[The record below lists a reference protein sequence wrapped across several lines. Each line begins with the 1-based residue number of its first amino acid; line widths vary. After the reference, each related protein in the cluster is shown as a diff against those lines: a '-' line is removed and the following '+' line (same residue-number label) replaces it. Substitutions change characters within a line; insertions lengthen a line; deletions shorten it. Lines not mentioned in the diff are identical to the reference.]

1 MKSPF
6 SESVSQPGFSDSTA
20 SVGWCVSPTTRERVV
35 LARSGPTGERASASG
50 RSPAAGKPDLP
61 GGDKECAADTGSG
74 PGREIVPAL
83 DDVVEDRIVRRD
95 QIEEGIFAFVGE
107 RLPTDARDREQQA
120 DEPGNDKLHATRMPA
135 FSDFE
140 KRQRRFRG
148 VSGARR
154 RRVLKPLFVLNQ
166 RA

>member
-1 MKSPF
+1 M
-6 SESVSQPGFSDSTA
+6 
-20 SVGWCVSPTTRERVV
+20 
-35 LARSGPTGERASASG
+35 
-50 RSPAAGKPDLP
+50 
-61 GGDKECAADTGSG
+61 
-74 PGREIVPAL
+74 
-83 DDVVEDRIVRRD
+83 RRD